1 MPTKLNFNT
10 NGTLPENLQKL
21 IDKYNATSTYT
32 ALTPNQIRN
41 QAETEYKSY
50 YDQLRLSARQAQER
64 EDLALAQQ
72 AEGLQSAYD
81 KQRDASAKAY
91 RQSYSQAD
99 RQMLGRGMQ
108 RSTYAAQTLANISQQ
123 GDEAQQSIWDQQTA
137 AENNIAAQRAQLAG
151 QLAAQL
157 QQYDASYAAD
167 VLKRTRELENQ
178 DYERRMQSEEYQ
190 NTLASQIYG
199 YMQNYMKD
207 QATASYGGGGGGGY
221 YSSSKKKSSGSSSS
235 SSKQASTTPATGST
249 FDSFLSSINSDYSAI
264 QKATTGNYSPLYGNK
279 STTSSNPVIAPTVK
293 KIYGPVNQ
301 AVLEA
306 ANNSDYA
313 KNNMV
318 KFVAPIMQKTSTKKT
333 TTKTSTSKIG
343 GGSGS
348 AARMMER

>member
-1 MPTKLNFNT
+1 MPTKLNFNINST
-10 NGTLPENLQKL
+10 VEDNLQKL
-21 IDKYNATSTYT
+21 IDLYNSTPAYEGRT
-32 ALTPNQIRN
+32 ADQIRS
-41 QAETEYKSY
+41 QAENEYKSY

-81 KQRDASAKAY
+81 KQREASAKAY

-108 RSTYAAQTLANISQQ
+108 RSTYAAQTLANLSQQ

-137 AENNIAAQRAQLAG
+137 AENNIAAQRQQLAG
-151 QLAAQL
+151 QLATQL
-157 QQYDASYAAD
+157 QQYDAGYAAD
-167 VLKRTRELENQ
+167 VMKRIQELENQ
-178 DYERRMQSEEYQ
+178 DYERRMQSTEYI
-190 NTLASQIYG
+190 NTLGAQLYG
-199 YMQNYMKD
+199 QMQNYL
-207 QATASYGGGGGGGY
+207 QANTGSSYGGGGGGY
-221 YSSSKKKSSGSSSS
+221 YSSSKKKSSGSSGS
-235 SSKQASTTPATGST
+235 SSKQASATPATGST